1 MFGVLGHFSQH
12 HCQWSLPRV
21 SMWFYL
27 NLNFSTFK
35 VGQADLTIIVIEVT
49 QIQTLS
55 APTPAPGADSLK
67 EKCPLALL
75 PLLTCIVERDISC
88 SSSSAPLIE
97 IRWAKEGVQSVF
109 PDWRVAIQCK
119 CLQSSEPTK
128 TTHESHHIFP
138 QIIELCD
145 SKLICQCSCT

>member
-75 PLLTCIVERDISC
+75 PLLTCIVEHDISC

-109 PDWRVAIQCK
+109 SDWRVAIQCK
-119 CLQSSEPTK
+119 CLQSPEPTK

-138 QIIELCD
+138 QIIQLCD

>member
-1 MFGVLGHFSQH
+1 MLGVFGHFSQH

-35 VGQADLTIIVIEVT
+35 LGQADLTIIVIEVT

-75 PLLTCIVERDISC
+75 LLLTCIVEHDINC
-88 SSSSAPLIE
+88 SSAALHLLL
-97 IRWAKEGVQSVF
+97 K
-109 PDWRVAIQCK
+109 
-119 CLQSSEPTK
+119 
-128 TTHESHHIFP
+128 
-138 QIIELCD
+138 
-145 SKLICQCSCT
+145 

>member
-1 MFGVLGHFSQH
+1 MLGVFGHFSQH

-35 VGQADLTIIVIEVT
+35 LGQADLTIIVIEVT

-55 APTPAPGADSLK
+55 APTRAPGADSLK

-75 PLLTCIVERDISC
+75 PLLTCIVEHDINC
-88 SSSSAPLIE
+88 NSAALHLLL
-97 IRWAKEGVQSVF
+97 K
-109 PDWRVAIQCK
+109 
-119 CLQSSEPTK
+119 
-128 TTHESHHIFP
+128 
-138 QIIELCD
+138 
-145 SKLICQCSCT
+145 